1 MQNCSLIFCFS
12 LTLSFSQ
19 TKSMCKYT
27 YSYFFPLKKKGSNIN
42 SVMFIFTSP
51 SPDIS
56 FYSSFS
62 LQFLL
67 ATLSI
72 TKKSLELQPSG
83 RKEVNTRKEQT
94 LWRLQDKLS
103 TVNSFL
109 QRSQIHDRL
118 NRDLPEP
125 QCLNEISSQV

>member
-1 MQNCSLIFCFS
+1 MQIHL
-12 LTLSFSQ
+12 LV
-19 TKSMCKYT
+19 
-27 YSYFFPLKKKGSNIN
+27 FFPIKKKGSNIN